1 MESIAR
7 KGIPKPSVLAAFL
20 VPFTAE
26 GKRHSRRG
34 AKYPLRGT
42 GCHVGL
48 RPPRNDGMAG
58 RGRIATGAR
67 RPRNDRAVPQG
78 HLLRCV
84 GDAGPYGGTDC
95 HASLRLTPVSLRVG
109 RFAGLT
115 GHRPV
120 IQHREPL
127 KGEAKGE
134 FRACGGG

>member
-20 VPFTAE
+20 VPFAAE

-42 GCHVGL
+42 DCHVGL
-48 RPPRNDGMAG
+48 RPPRND
-58 RGRIATGAR
+58 TSS
-67 RPRNDRAVPQG
+67 
-78 HLLRCV
+78 
-84 GDAGPYGGTDC
+84 
-95 HASLRLTPVSLRVG
+95 ASLRLTPVSLRVG

-127 KGEAKGE
+127 EGKAIWCV
-134 FRACGGG
+134 R